1 MDGPSHGV
9 RNLRGRKKGRVVGS
23 VNEEMAPEKGA
34 VEKRPATAASLVAIA
49 KPLPRP
55 FETWL
60 TGLHDD
66 TIVEP
71 ADDRAELKRARRAGL
86 DANEGRNNEVE
97 VVGAPLIHFGDAPV
111 TDERVLRHS
120 LDHAGA
126 GLTVGVSGEHSEA
139 VRVHCTPG

>member
-1 MDGPSHGV
+1 MDGPAHGV

-23 VNEEMAPEKGA
+23 VNEEMAPKKGA
-34 VEKRPATAASLVAIA
+34 LEKRPATAASLVAIV

-60 TGLHDD
+60 TGLRDD

-71 ADDRAELKRARRAGL
+71 ADDGTELKRARRAGL
-86 DANEGRNNEVE
+86 DANEGRNDEVE
-97 VVGAPLIHFGDAPV
+97 VVGAPLIHLGDAPV

-126 GLTVGVSGEHSEA
+126 GLTVGVSGERAKRSE
-139 VRVHCTPG
+139 VRCTPG